1 MERESLEMDVV
12 FVGAGPANLSGA
24 LHLAGLVS
32 DHNDGVA
39 NGKREGQPLGDI
51 QIAVIEKGAAVGAH
65 ILSGA
70 VMDPRGLAELIPDF
84 VERGAPLE
92 TPVNEDHFLYL
103 TNKHAIRAPITP
115 PPLKNHGYY
124 IVSLNRLTAWLGE
137 QCEEAGVNI
146 FPEFP
151 GAEML
156 YDERDRVLGVRTGD
170 KGIDAEGKPKANFE
184 PGVDLF
190 AKVTVLGEGVR
201 GSLTKKL
208 IQRLGL
214 DQGREP
220 QIYSLGVKEL
230 WELPDDR
237 YPTGRVTHTLGFPSD
252 QWTYGGGWIY
262 GMQNRIL
269 NLGYVTGLDYRDPL
283 IDPHAEFQRY
293 KTHPYVAR
301 LLSGGKMIRYGA
313 KAIATGGLHAVPQLY
328 ADGVLLTGD
337 SAGFL
342 NGARLK
348 GIHTAIKSGML
359 AAETIFEALVSNDFS
374 ASKLKSYDQRVKE
387 SWITPEL
394 RRYRNFHAGF
404 RHGRWL
410 GMVNAGLQYIT
421 GGRAWGLFDRDH
433 QEAGHEAVQKLSGY
447 GYHGDDPAQRYKDL
461 RFDGTLTF
469 NKVTDVYHAAVA
481 HDEDQPAHLHVLD
494 KNICATRCAE
504 EYGNPCQRFCP
515 AAVYEMIEV
524 SEPSADRG
532 LRAGGPREVVD
543 AGGQSPRRQ
552 LQINFSNCV
561 HCKTC
566 DIMDPYQIINWV
578 TPEGGGKRQD
588 AGRCLFFGGLLAVL
602 GLEVEGD
609 CAADD
614 FFERDAR
621 RLVFDGVDVYART
634 RAALKLLA
642 ALRGQ
647 NNQAVF

>member
-24 LHLAGLVS
+24 LHLSNLIAE
-32 DHNDGVA
+32 HNEKHA
-39 NGKREGQPLGDI
+39 NGLGEI
-51 QIAVIEKGAAVGAH
+51 QIAVIEKGAAVGSH

-84 VERGAPLE
+84 KEKGAPLE
-92 TPVNEDHFLYL
+92 AEVNDDHFLYL
-103 TNKHAIRAPITP
+103 TQKRAIRSPINP
-115 PPLKNHGYY
+115 PPLNNHGYY

-137 QCEEAGVNI
+137 QCEAAGVNI

-156 YDERDRVLGVRTGD
+156 FGENDRVVGVRTGD
-170 KGIDAEGKPKANFE
+170 KGIDKEGKQKSNYE
-184 PGVDLF
+184 PGVDLL

-208 IQRLGL
+208 VQRLGL
-214 DQGREP
+214 DEGREP
-220 QIYSLGVKEL
+220 QVYSLGVKEL
-230 WELPDDR
+230 WELPDGR
-237 YPTGRVTHTLGFPSD
+237 YPAGRVTHTLGFPSD

-269 NLGYVTGLDYRDPL
+269 NIGYVTGLDYCDPL
-283 IDPHAEFQRY
+283 IDPHAEFQKY
-293 KTHPYVAR
+293 KSHPFIAK
-301 LLSGGKMIRYGA
+301 LLSGGKMLRYGA
-313 KAIATGGLHAVPQLY
+313 KAIAAGGWNAMPRMY
-328 ADGVLLTGD
+328 ADGVLIVGD

-342 NGARLK
+342 NAARLK
-348 GIHTAIKSGML
+348 GIHSAIKSGML
-359 AAETIFEALVSNDFS
+359 AAETIFDALIAGDYSS
-374 ASKLKSYDQRVKE
+374 RTLKEFEHRVQR

-410 GMVNAGLQYIT
+410 GMANAGLQYIT
-421 GGRAWGLFDRDH
+421 GGRAWGIFDRDH
-433 QEAGHEAVQKLSGY
+433 QESGHEAMQKLSAY
-447 GYHGDDPAQRYKDL
+447 GYHGDDVAQRYRDFK
-461 RFDGTLTF
+461 FDGQLTF

-494 KNICATRCAE
+494 TNICATRCAE

-515 AAVYEMIEV
+515 AAVYEMVDVAQAV
-524 SEPSADRG
+524 SLRPEESAASSNDH
-532 LRAGGPREVVD
+532 A
-543 AGGQSPRRQ
+543 PRRQ

-578 TPEGGGKRQD
+578 TPEGGGGPDYK
-588 AGRCLFFGGLLAVL
+588 GM
-602 GLEVEGD
+602 
-609 CAADD
+609 
-614 FFERDAR
+614 
-621 RLVFDGVDVYART
+621 
-634 RAALKLLA
+634 
-642 ALRGQ
+642 
-647 NNQAVF
+647 

>member
-24 LHLAGLVS
+24 LHLARLVS

-39 NGKREGQPLGDI
+39 NGKREEKPLGDI
-51 QIAVIEKGAAVGAH
+51 QIAVIEKGATVGAH

-92 TPVNEDHFLYL
+92 TLVNEDHFLYL
-103 TNKHAIRAPITP
+103 TKKHSFRAPITP

-156 YDERDRVLGVRTGD
+156 YDENDRVLGVRTGD

-237 YPTGRVTHTLGFPSD
+237 YPAGRVTHTLGFPSD

-283 IDPHAEFQRY
+283 IDPHAEFQKY
-293 KTHPYVAR
+293 KTHPFVTK

-359 AAETIFEALVSNDFS
+359 AAETIFDALVSNDFS
-374 ASKLKSYDQRVKE
+374 AAKLQSYEQRVKE

-421 GGRAWGLFDRDH
+421 GGRAWGVFDRDH
-433 QEAGHEAVQKLSGY
+433 QEAGHEAVQKLSVY

-461 RFDGTLTF
+461 RFDGALTF

-515 AAVYEMIEV
+515 AAVYEMV
-524 SEPSADRG
+524 DDGRG
-532 LRAGGPREVVD
+532 T
-543 AGGQSPRRQ
+543 RR

-578 TPEGGGKRQD
+578 TPEGGGGPDYK
-588 AGRCLFFGGLLAVL
+588 GM
-602 GLEVEGD
+602 
-609 CAADD
+609 
-614 FFERDAR
+614 
-621 RLVFDGVDVYART
+621 
-634 RAALKLLA
+634 
-642 ALRGQ
+642 
-647 NNQAVF
+647 